1 MNLIK
6 LKKVSLIS
14 IACSISLMSSTI
26 FASFPEAPPAVT
38 ETQSPKAIS
47 DDIAVPP
54 GAGSK
59 LARNQLVVFL
69 NISTIDAIKD
79 AQFKFSK
86 ESLQIANIELEALLP
101 RMKRFTVYSIY
112 GDGAERKARE
122 LSDTGEMKTVDA
134 KQLPKPDLFLNITT
148 TLNCETNPVKHGQML
163 TFKDTLIYNL
173 TDSSKKVLDDTPE
186 ASGTIV
192 AEPATRQ
199 VIQKMNLETNKI
211 EYMGAF
217 IPGDQESQ
225 ASVIRDLSASILKG
239 LAARL
244 AIALPITTQVTG
256 INPSKTMFSVRAG
269 QKNGIFKGTEMVVW
283 VSVDDF
289 NYAIASGEAEP
300 TSDKSN
306 IKILKWNESNPDAKA
321 IVDKIKAE
329 GLKDFKETTWATSVG
344 IPLKEMLAPSVS
356 IIP

>member
-1 MNLIK
+1 MCVSRIN
-6 LKKVSLIS
+6 KVAV
-14 IACSISLMSSTI
+14 ACSFCLLASTLLACLPEALPAVAEPRSNKPNFQDISL
-26 FASFPEAPPAVT
+26 PE
-38 ETQSPKAIS
+38 
-47 DDIAVPP
+47 
-54 GAGSK
+54 GAGSA
-59 LARNQLVVFL
+59 LAKKQLVVFL
-69 NISTIDAIKD
+69 NISAIDAIKD

-112 GDGAERKARE
+112 DDGAERKARE
-122 LSDTGEMKTVDA
+122 LGETGEMKTVDE
-134 KQLPKPDLFLNITT
+134 KQLPKPDLYLNITT

-163 TFKDTLIYNL
+163 TFKDSLIYNM
-173 TDSSKKVLDDTPE
+173 TDKDKKVLDDTPE

-192 AEPATRQ
+192 VTTPRQ
-199 VIQKMNLETNKI
+199 TNQEMNLETNKL
-211 EYMGAF
+211 EYKGAF

-225 ASVIRDLSASILKG
+225 ANVIRALSADLLKG

-244 AIALPITTQVTG
+244 AKALPITTPVTG

-269 QKNGIFKGTEMVVW
+269 EDNGIFKGTEMVVW

-329 GLKDFKETTWATSVG
+329 GLKDFKDTTWATSVG

-356 IIP
+356 KIP

>member
-1 MNLIK
+1 MNLFK

-26 FASFPEAPPAVT
+26 FAYFPEAPPAVT

-47 DDIAVPP
+47 DDISVPP
-54 GAGSK
+54 GVRRD
-59 LARNQLVVFL
+59 LANKQLVVIL

-86 ESLQIANIELEALLP
+86 ESLQIANTGIETLLP
-101 RMKRFTVYSIY
+101 RLKRFTVYSIY
-112 GDGAERKARE
+112 GDSAERKARE
-122 LSDTGEMKTVDA
+122 LSDTGEMKPVDE
-134 KQLPKPDLFLNITT
+134 KQLPKPDLFLNIEI
-148 TLNCETNPVKHGQML
+148 TLSCEKNQIKHGQL
-163 TFKDTLIYNL
+163 LAFKQTLVYNL
-173 TDSSKKVLDDTPE
+173 TDADKGHKGG
-186 ASGTIV
+186 GTIV
-192 AEPATRQ
+192 AIATREVTQ
-199 VIQKMNLETNKI
+199 ILNSKTREI
-211 EYMGAF
+211 EYVGAF
-217 IPGDQESQ
+217 MPGDKDNQ
-225 ASVIRDLSASILKG
+225 ASVIRALSADLLNG

-244 AIALPITTQVTG
+244 AIALPITTPVTG

-269 QKNGIFKGTEMVVW
+269 EDNGIFKGTEMVVW

-306 IKILKWNESNPDAKA
+306 IKIVKWNESNPDAKA

-329 GLKDFKETTWATSVG
+329 GLKDFKDTTWATSVG

>member
-1 MNLIK
+1 MCLSRIN
-6 LKKVSLIS
+6 KVAV
-14 IACSISLMSSTI
+14 ACSFCLLASTLLACLPEALPAVAEPRSNKPNFQDISL
-26 FASFPEAPPAVT
+26 PE
-38 ETQSPKAIS
+38 
-47 DDIAVPP
+47 
-54 GAGSK
+54 GAGSA
-59 LARNQLVVFL
+59 LAKKQLVVFL
-69 NISTIDAIKD
+69 NISAIDAIKD

-101 RMKRFTVYSIY
+101 RMKRFTVFSIY

-122 LSDTGEMKTVDA
+122 LGDTGEMKTVA
-134 KQLPKPDLFLNITT
+134 EKQLPEPDLFLNITT

-163 TFKDTLIYNL
+163 TFKDTLIYNM
-173 TDSSKKVLDDTPE
+173 TDKDKKVLDDTPE

-192 AEPATRQ
+192 AIAERKTNQ
-199 VIQKMNLETNKI
+199 EMNLETNKI
-211 EYMGAF
+211 EYKGAF

-225 ASVIRDLSASILKG
+225 ANVIRALSADLLKG

-244 AIALPITTQVTG
+244 AKALPITTPVTG

-289 NYAIASGEAEP
+289 NYAIASGEAET

-356 IIP
+356 KIP

>member
-1 MNLIK
+1 MCLSRIN
-6 LKKVSLIS
+6 KVTV
-14 IACSISLMSSTI
+14 ACSFCLLASTLLACLPEALPAVAQPRSNKPNFQDISL
-26 FASFPEAPPAVT
+26 PA
-38 ETQSPKAIS
+38 
-47 DDIAVPP
+47 
-54 GAGSK
+54 GAGSA
-59 LARNQLVVFL
+59 LAKKQLVVFL
-69 NISTIDAIKD
+69 NISAIDAIKD

-122 LSDTGEMKTVDA
+122 LGDTGEMKTVDE
-134 KQLPKPDLFLNITT
+134 KQLPKPDLYLNITT

-163 TFKDTLIYNL
+163 TFKDSLIYNM
-173 TDSSKKVLDDTPE
+173 TDQDKKVLDDTPE

-192 AEPATRQ
+192 AITTRQ
-199 VIQKMNLETNKI
+199 TNQGMNLETNKL
-211 EYMGAF
+211 EYKGAF

-225 ASVIRDLSASILKG
+225 ANVIRALSADLLKG

-356 IIP
+356 KIP

>member
-1 MNLIK
+1 MCVSRIN
-6 LKKVSLIS
+6 KVAV
-14 IACSISLMSSTI
+14 ACSFCLLASTLLACLPEALPAVAEPRSNKPNFQDISL
-26 FASFPEAPPAVT
+26 PE
-38 ETQSPKAIS
+38 
-47 DDIAVPP
+47 
-54 GAGSK
+54 GAGSA
-59 LARNQLVVFL
+59 LAKKQLVVFL
-69 NISTIDAIKD
+69 NISAIDAIKD

-122 LSDTGEMKTVDA
+122 LGDTGEMKTVDE
-134 KQLPKPDLFLNITT
+134 KQLPEPDLFLNITT

-192 AEPATRQ
+192 AIAERKT
-199 VIQKMNLETNKI
+199 IQEMNLETNKI
-211 EYMGAF
+211 EYKGAF

-225 ASVIRDLSASILKG
+225 ANVIRALSADLLKG

-244 AIALPITTQVTG
+244 AKALPITTQVNN

-289 NYAIASGEAEP
+289 AYAIASGEAEP
-300 TSDKSN
+300 QSDKSN
-306 IKILKWNESNPDAKA
+306 IKNLKWNESNPDAKA

-356 IIP
+356 KIP

>member
-1 MNLIK
+1 MCVSRIN
-6 LKKVSLIS
+6 KVAV
-14 IACSISLMSSTI
+14 ACSFCLLASTLLACLPEALPAVAEPRSNKPNFQDISL
-26 FASFPEAPPAVT
+26 PE
-38 ETQSPKAIS
+38 
-47 DDIAVPP
+47 
-54 GAGSK
+54 GAGSA
-59 LARNQLVVFL
+59 LAKKQLVVFL
-69 NISTIDAIKD
+69 NISAIDAIKD

-122 LSDTGEMKTVDA
+122 LGETGEMKTVDE
-134 KQLPKPDLFLNITT
+134 KQLPVPDLFLNITT
-148 TLNCETNPVKHGQML
+148 TLNCETNPVKKGQIL
-163 TFKDTLIYNL
+163 TFKDTLIYNM
-173 TDSSKKVLDDTPE
+173 TDKDKKVLDDTPE

-192 AEPATRQ
+192 VTTERKT
-199 VIQKMNLETNKI
+199 IQEMNLETNKI
-211 EYMGAF
+211 EYKGAF

-225 ASVIRDLSASILKG
+225 ANVIRALSADLLKG

-244 AIALPITTQVTG
+244 AKALPITTQVTG

-289 NYAIASGEAEP
+289 TYAIASGEAEP
-300 TSDKSN
+300 KSDSSS
-306 IKILKWNESNPDAKA
+306 IKNLKWNESNPDGKA

-329 GLKDFKETTWATSVG
+329 GLKDFKETIWATSVG

>member
-1 MNLIK
+1 MRLSRIN
-6 LKKVSLIS
+6 KVTV
-14 IACSISLMSSTI
+14 ACSFCLLASTLLACLPEALPAVAEPRSNKPNFQDISL
-26 FASFPEAPPAVT
+26 PE
-38 ETQSPKAIS
+38 
-47 DDIAVPP
+47 
-54 GAGSK
+54 GAGSD
-59 LARNQLVVFL
+59 LAKKQLVVFL
-69 NISTIDAIKD
+69 NISAIDAIKD

-122 LSDTGEMKTVDA
+122 LSDTGEMKTVDE
-134 KQLPKPDLFLNITT
+134 KQLPKPDLFLNITK
-148 TLNCETNPVKHGQML
+148 TLNCEVSHIENGDL
-163 TFKDTLIYNL
+163 LAFKDTLIYNM

-186 ASGTIV
+186 ASGTII
-192 AEPATRQ
+192 AACTRE
-199 VIQKMNLETNKI
+199 VTQKLNSKTHQI
-211 EYMGAF
+211 EYVGAYK
-217 IPGDQESQ
+217 PGDQESQ
-225 ASVIRDLSASILKG
+225 ANVIRALSADLLKG

-244 AIALPITTQVTG
+244 AKALPITTQVTN

-289 NYAIASGEAEP
+289 TYAIASGEAEP
-300 TSDKSN
+300 KSDSSN
-306 IKILKWNESNPDAKA
+306 IKNLKWNESNPDGKA

-329 GLKDFKETTWATSVG
+329 GFNDFKEKIWATSVG

-356 IIP
+356 KIP

>member
-26 FASFPEAPPAVT
+26 FAYFPEAPPAVT

-47 DDIAVPP
+47 DDISVPP
-54 GAGSK
+54 GVRRD
-59 LARNQLVVFL
+59 LANKQLVVIL

-122 LSDTGEMKTVDA
+122 LSDTGEMKPVDE
-134 KQLPKPDLFLNITT
+134 KQLPKPDLYLNITK
-148 TLNCETNPVKHGQML
+148 TLNCEVSHIENGDLL
-163 TFKDTLIYNL
+163 TFKDTLIYNM

-192 AEPATRQ
+192 AVCTRE
-199 VIQKMNLETNKI
+199 VTQKLNSKTHQI
-211 EYMGAF
+211 EYVGAYK
-217 IPGDQESQ
+217 PGDLESQ
-225 ASVIRDLSASILKG
+225 ANVIRALSADLLKG

-244 AIALPITTQVTG
+244 AKALPITTQVTG

-329 GLKDFKETTWATSVG
+329 GLKDFKDTTWATSVG

-356 IIP
+356 KIP